1 LFIIYFLYKYIWF
14 WKGLLPHK
22 VFSGKY
28 KYIKYKYKEVKLLP
42 VKRESL
48 SWVIILTLMGF
59 LTFFIP
65 VGQLYADEDINISH
79 RIDRTDFPIIRLQSR
94 AVEGEAVWLAE
105 ARLRDLGY
113 NINPDGIYDQETAD
127 VVKTFQLASG
137 LLANGEINKD
147 VWEALMY
154 GGDSQTCLS
163 QEDEKKA
170 RHVRIEIDVA
180 KHRLT
185 LFENGKAIKSFPVGV
200 GKSSTPTPLGE
211 WKVINKGV
219 NWGNGFGT
227 RWMGLNVPWGIY
239 GIHGTNKPSSIGASQ
254 SHGCIRMQNRDVEIL
269 YPLVPLGTRVKITEN
284 GKMFPSNFKAVKLQ
298 KRSSGQNVVYLQ
310 SRLKE
315 LGIILDN
322 ADGRFGEMTELA
334 LKYFQVWNG
343 LEPTGIADT
352 ETYRALGMIK

>member
-1 LFIIYFLYKYIWF
+1 MIILIQA
-14 WKGLLPHK
+14 GLL
-22 VFSGKY
+22 
-28 KYIKYKYKEVKLLP
+28 
-42 VKRESL
+42 
-48 SWVIILTLMGF
+48 
-59 LTFFIP
+59 
-65 VGQLYADEDINISH
+65 YANEDINISN
-79 RIDRTDFPIIRLQSR
+79 RIDRTDFPILRLES
-94 AVEGEAVWLAE
+94 AAIEGEAVWLAQ

-113 NINPDGIYDQETAD
+113 NINPDGVYNQETAD
-127 VVKTFQLASG
+127 AVKTFQIASG
-137 LLANGEINKD
+137 LPANGEINKD
-147 VWEALMY
+147 VWQALMY
-154 GGDSQTCLS
+154 GGDSQTCLN

-170 RHVRIEIDVA
+170 RHVRIEIDVV

-185 LFENGKAIKSFPVGV
+185 LFENEKEIKSFPVGV

-254 SHGCIRMQNRDVEIL
+254 SHGCIRMQNRDVEAL
-269 YPLVPLGTRVKITEN
+269 YPLVPVGTRVKILEN
-284 GKMFPSNFKAVKLQ
+284 GKMFPNNFKGVKLQ
-298 KRSSGQNVVYLQ
+298 KKSTGQNVVYLQ

-334 LKYFQVWNG
+334 LKYFQVWND
-343 LEPTGIADT
+343 LEPNGIADI
-352 ETYRALGMIK
+352 ETYKALGMVK